1 MKKRK
6 LIGLSALFLVLGATG
21 CFGGTETPAKEA
33 GYVSTK
39 EGHYKIDEKGNKIGE
54 TEPHV
59 LVDFEGDSTHK
70 PVPATCEVSGKV
82 CQKCEVCGK
91 VVDKEVKPLDHDFVS
106 STDPDKAATC
116 TRAGLL
122 VCSRCGKT
130 KESGEPLGHRWS
142 TTGEALTEGATD
154 AAVKKYSCTA
164 CSAAS
169 YEIDVKTGNL
179 QLASGSSWKSGNN
192 PESGAVKLNSDGQS
206 FSFTFNLP
214 KGFTGKMY
222 QRAYMDNYS
231 SNSSK
236 KAFYETDSTA
246 NIEVLVN
253 SNKVDLSSQ
262 NTVTFEQL
270 FNGEVDG
277 SNTVFKDILLG
288 DVTLGTANTISYK
301 RVKTLNMTV
310 STFIFV
316 ASENA

>member
-169 YEIDVKTGNL
+169 YEIDAKTGNF

-192 PESGAVKLNSDGQS
+192 PESGSVKLNGDGQS

-214 KGFTGKMY
+214 NGFTGKMY

-236 KAFYETDSTA
+236 KAFYETDSVA
-246 NIEVLVN
+246 NIEVSVN

-270 FNGEVDG
+270 FKGETDG

-310 STFIFV
+310 STFVFV
-316 ASENA
+316 SSENA

>member
-310 STFIFV
+310 STFVFV
-316 ASENA
+316 GSENA

>member
-1 MKKRK
+1 MKKTK
-6 LIGLSALFLVLGATG
+6 LIGLATLFLTLGVTG
-21 CFGGTETPAKEA
+21 CFGPGETPETEQT
-33 GYVSTK
+33 YVGKT
-39 EGHYKIDEKGNKIGE
+39 EGHYKIDSKGNKVSE
-54 TEPHV
+54 LEPHV
-59 LVDFEGDSTHK
+59 LVDSDGDATHK
-70 PVPATCEVSGKV
+70 PVEPTCELNGKTYKV
-82 CQKCEVCGK
+82 CEVCK
-91 VVDKEVKPLDHDFVS
+91 KMVEQSVPALDHNWVS
-106 STDPDKAATC
+106 STDPAKAATC

-122 VCSRCGKT
+122 ECSRCGKT
-130 KESGEPLGHRWS
+130 KETGKPLGHTWS
-142 TTGEALTEGATD
+142 TNGEALTATGNN
-154 AAVKKYSCTA
+154 AAVKKYACTA

-192 PESGAVKLNSDGQS
+192 PESGSVKLNGDGQS

-214 KGFTGKMY
+214 NGFTGKMY

-236 KAFYETDSTA
+236 KAFYETDNTA
-246 NIEVLVN
+246 NIEVSVN

-270 FNGEVDG
+270 FNGETDG